1 MAGGESGSQ
10 KRMRRKQEAAAD
22 QAEVEATERR
32 KALNKQQMDL
42 LRSRF
47 NVIGGGT
54 GMQTNTQTA
63 TSLFSQLT
71 GT

>member
-1 MAGGESGSQ
+1 MAGGESSSQ

-22 QAEVEATERR
+22 QAEAEATERR
-32 KALNKQQMDL
+32 KAVNKQQMDL

-47 NVIGGGT
+47 NIVGGGT
-54 GMQTNTQTA
+54 GMQTNVQSA
-63 TSLFSQLT
+63 GSLFSQLT